1 MAQQFYKRTMG
12 ILEEN
17 GVSSD
22 QKVVAQLLQMH
33 FPDWRRVLN
42 ELQRYSVSGTIDS
55 GILVSLSDDNLKTLI
70 QYIKDKNF
78 TEMRKWVGLNS
89 DNDSTSIFRLIYDN
103 SSTYLK
109 PNSIPQLVLILADY
123 QHKAAFVADQEIN
136 LVACLTEMMAELE
149 WK

>member
-1 MAQQFYKRTMG
+1 MA
-12 ILEEN
+12 IIEE
-17 GVSSD
+17 G
-22 QKVVAQLLQMH
+22 
-33 FPDWRRVLN
+33 WC
-42 ELQRYSVSGTIDS
+42 
-55 GILVSLSDDNLKTLI
+55 DDNLKSLI

-78 TEMRKWVGLNS
+78 TELRKWVGLNS

>member
-1 MAQQFYKRTMG
+1 MKEFCKIYHGYNIDIKTFASV
-12 ILEEN
+12 
-17 GVSSD
+17 VSPPTTS
-22 QKVVAQLLQMH
+22 K
-33 FPDWRRVLN
+33 
-42 ELQRYSVSGTIDS
+42 
-55 GILVSLSDDNLKTLI
+55 SLSDDNFKALV